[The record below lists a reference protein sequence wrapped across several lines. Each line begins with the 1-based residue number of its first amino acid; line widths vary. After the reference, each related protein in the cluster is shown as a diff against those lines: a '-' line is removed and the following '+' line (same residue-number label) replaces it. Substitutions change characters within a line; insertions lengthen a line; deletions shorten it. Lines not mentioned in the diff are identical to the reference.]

1 MMLSWHLR
9 GIRGDRAMP
18 HQARWLE
25 AEFGWHA
32 ERVTEAGL
40 ALGLA
45 DLVPIACRG
54 SSHPALLDHL
64 ARLIGA
70 RPGQTVL
77 DGGCGLGG
85 PMAWLTREHGCST
98 VGVDLMPSAA
108 RGARRLFPSSTV
120 VVASLTALPFRAG
133 AFQAAWALGSLSTIP
148 DLGEAARELRRVLA
162 PGGCLAIYD
171 FVAAGAIPADA
182 PVANAFTP
190 PGTLAGQLAAAGLTV
205 LASARAPDVGS
216 APAAWREPILA
227 VEREI
232 AHCHGGDPRYQLE
245 ARERAAFGRLQLS
258 GRIVPWLLLVERP
271 CSS

>member
-1 MMLSWHLR
+1 
-9 GIRGDRAMP
+9 MP
-18 HQARWLE
+18 REARWLE

-64 ARLIGA
+64 ARMIGA
-70 RPGQTVL
+70 HPGLTVL

-85 PMAWLTREHGCST
+85 PMAWLAREHGCSV
-98 VGVDLMPSAA
+98 VGVDLMASAT
-108 RGARRLFPSSTV
+108 RGARRLFPGSTV
-120 VVASLTALPFRAG
+120 LVASLTALPFGPG
-133 AFQAAWALGSLSTIP
+133 AFEAAWALGSLSTIP
-148 DLGEAARELRRVLA
+148 DVDLTARELRRVLV
-162 PGGCLAIYD
+162 PGGRLAVYD
-171 FVAAGAIPADA
+171 FVATAAIPAGA
-182 PVANAFTP
+182 PVANAFTA

-205 LASARAPDVGS
+205 LASGRAPDVGS
-216 APAAWREPILA
+216 TPAAWREPILA

-232 AHCHGGDPRYQLE
+232 AQCHGSDPRYRLE
-245 ARERAAFGRLQLS
+245 ASERAAFGRLRLS

>member
-1 MMLSWHLR
+1 
-9 GIRGDRAMP
+9 MP

-70 RPGQTVL
+70 RPGLPVL

-85 PMAWLTREHGCST
+85 PMAWLAREHGCSV
-98 VGVDLMPSAA
+98 VGVDLMASAV
-108 RGARRLFPSSTV
+108 RGARRLFPSCDV
-120 VVASLTALPFRAG
+120 LVASLTSLPFAGG

-148 DLGEAARELRRVLA
+148 DLEMAARELRRVLA
-162 PGGCLAIYD
+162 PGGRLAVYD
-171 FVAAGAIPADA
+171 FVAATAIPPDA
-182 PVANAFTP
+182 PVANAFTA
-190 PGTLAGQLAAAGLTV
+190 PGALAGHLAGAGLTV
-205 LASARAPDVGS
+205 VASGRAPSVGS
-216 APAAWREPILA
+216 PPDAWREPILA

-232 AHCHGGDPRYQLE
+232 ARRHGADPRCRLE
-245 ARERAAFGRLQLS
+245 AGERAAFCRLQLS
-258 GRIVPWLLLVERP
+258 GCIVPWLLLVERP
-271 CSS
+271 CLG